1 MFNFLKKIFKKK
13 SNIEKYD
20 SGKLTIEQWNKKF
33 NSPEDR
39 LNIIFHD
46 DVFLEK
52 CFKNHVHR
60 CINSYTKITY
70 DFYLTIEQIKNQFN
84 ISYSTIYTYF
94 YGLQTM
100 QLCGKSFI
108 FKGLYQSQSHLHS
121 DYLVFEKIKE

>member
-1 MFNFLKKIFKKK
+1 MMIYFQKNVLKIM
-13 SNIEKYD
+13 
-20 SGKLTIEQWNKKF
+20 
-33 NSPEDR
+33 
-39 LNIIFHD
+39 
-46 DVFLEK
+46 
-52 CFKNHVHR
+52 
-60 CINSYTKITY
+60 YTKITY

-94 YGLQTM
+94 YGLQAM